1 MSEHYHNLI
10 LRGKRLRSPT
20 NLISSTMHYG
30 GLSMLSYKKH
40 LTPITNENWKSP
52 EFVQQK
58 TTAPSLES
66 EILRLWDAKWS
77 GRKIAEYLGI
87 KQHKVVYVV
96 NKHDKARNPRQP
108 KSVSFAEAP
117 VEAWQ
122 QAMLPELEKCADAI
136 GGQDDMKRAV
146 VVLGLLLLKP
156 YDDLNVMPDFIEKV
170 TGYGLSEIREFVERG
185 KRSHIFDEIGKPDS
199 NAFPLM
205 KSQDRFENVI
215 GTCLLAGCLCGLFT
229 RDKEDRYTTAA

>member
-1 MSEHYHNLI
+1 
-10 LRGKRLRSPT
+10 
-20 NLISSTMHYG
+20 MHYE
-30 GLSMLSYKKH
+30 GLSMLSYKKQ

-52 EFVQQK
+52 KFINEH
-58 TTAPSLES
+58 TTGPSLDS

-96 NKHDKARNPRQP
+96 HKNGKARNPRQP

-117 VEAWQ
+117 IEAWQ

-170 TGYGLSEIREFVERG
+170 TGYGLSEIRQFVERG
-185 KRSHIFDEIGKPDS
+185 KRSHIFDESGKPDS
-199 NAFPLM
+199 KAFPLM
-205 KSQDRFENVI
+205 NSQDEFESAI
-215 GTCLLAGCLCGLFT
+215 GTVLLAGCLCGVFT
-229 RDKEDRYTTAA
+229 RNKNDKYSTTARYY